1 MRDRLRESV
10 LEAEEQ
16 GEVLERLQAT
26 LAQLPKIFTSDPVV
40 KWYGAR
46 VGQVMEI
53 TRPSP
58 DGHFY
63 KAHRVV
69 IKGTYKRT

>member
-1 MRDRLRESV
+1 VPPHRLLGKEEQIETLKRLR
-10 LEAEEQ
+10 
-16 GEVLERLQAT
+16 AT
-26 LAQLPKIFTSDPVV
+26 PEQLPKLFTSDPVA

-46 VGQVMEI
+46 PGQVMEI
-53 TRPSP
+53 TRASP

-69 IKGTYKRT
+69 IKWTYKRK